1 MAKYLGAWSWN
12 AMYKK
17 YTVPSCKRVTL
28 NNKKRNTKLVVV
40 HKEKILYATVWFRS
54 LKILDQKIS

>member
-40 HKEKILYATVWFRS
+40 HKEKILNAQYGLGV
-54 LKILDQKIS
+54 

>member
-1 MAKYLGAWSWN
+1 
-12 AMYKK
+12 MYKK